1 MIVINGIISVLQ
13 PRLRLIFTSLNMDY
27 YHDFWVGF
35 LSEQIAR
42 QTVEMAI
49 TKCPGCEDK
58 MNSPLLHSHHQLSL
72 LDKLRCYFEEIRG
85 SILPTID
92 ALYEQYKEKLP
103 HSDDLDK
110 DKEIYLK
117 NGRFFLISI
126 TAEALYYGR
135 YLNEMNDSYINEG
148 FTLPKKRKITKA
160 KKPIKI
166 TPKLL

>member
-1 MIVINGIISVLQ
+1 MQSL
-13 PRLRLIFTSLNMDY
+13 LRLSLISLKMDY

-42 QTVEMAI
+42 QAVEMAI
-49 TKCPGCEDK
+49 IKCAGCEER
-58 MNSPLLHSHHQLSL
+58 MYSPLLHSHHQLSL
-72 LDKLRCYFEEIRG
+72 LDKLRSYFEEIRG
-85 SILPTID
+85 SILPTIET
-92 ALYEQYKEKLP
+92 LYEQYKVKLP
-103 HSDDLDK
+103 HSDNLEK

-117 NGRFFLISI
+117 NGRFFLISV

-148 FTLPKKRKITKA
+148 FTLTKKRKIAKA

-166 TPKLL
+166 TPKLLSSV